1 MARGLGSLEPSESLL
16 QALGSRSEDNR
27 GTHIFDLP
35 LVLLSSVL
43 ARISDPVTAASVT
56 CSCRLFRTISKSV
69 PYRFR
74 VSCMKLHE
82 GAGALYEEG
91 IQNKYSST
99 GVGMWTRKVLS
110 TVRCQMPSTRVLDL
124 SGCWIVDEDVAAVL
138 ADLRCLKC
146 LILDGCQKLTSA
158 VADALA
164 VSVRSGPQAV
174 SLQRCFGL
182 GPAAAG
188 NLLAAAAADG
198 SQLQCILLSHLDR
211 LDLPRE
217 PPLLEA
223 KDFEISQ
230 GEDEEPVKDKPLGAV
245 IVGPGRWVFAMESC
259 GMLGTGITGSGIR
272 ILALHNCGS
281 LGTPELAAVG
291 ITCPMLEFLFL
302 GGSVEGLCLNRPE
315 NLCLEAET
323 SAVSAVVKAVESLR
337 HLRVLEVT
345 FFPNSVV
352 QGLRGHIGHGVEVW
366 DFCEKRS
373 VFSALTFLINAGA
386 LQDTD
391 FFLEYRTSVKSAVAD
406 VSSRAGQ
413 EKTGSGMCTAN
424 ELWGWFSEGI
434 DAKSRFDGID
444 KNQGWAENCLL
455 ALRAAVNSSDLRRR
469 TPLHTAAL
477 DGDTEMVRYLIFMG
491 ADSGL
496 RDSAGG
502 TALFSAAW
510 FGYADICDLLLMS
523 GADVLSRN
531 RAGENPLYIAA
542 LRGHASAVEVM
553 LSHCKANNINWQSA
567 EVYGD
572 GWTPLMAAAVADR
585 QDVAKV
591 LLQAACSDLCLDCT
605 REECEICKKSWRGQD
620 RESITA
626 LTFDNTEGVVLKSQ
640 ECLKE
645 GDTKDSRKKSTCTAE
660 FSRNLSMKASP
671 QILNAQNRYGQTA
684 LHIAA
689 RRASVWFVVNLL
701 HVGASADIRDE
712 YKKKPVDIANN
723 QNHTLVADIFM
734 QWDAQQRKGPPPGVL
749 SHSSVISGNQVG
761 PEQVRQ
767 GSVSSLSHW
776 KSARKNDGIRSVQA
790 TSCAIMPLDNLKS
803 GGSKRVWRE
812 KVKGSH
818 QGTT

>member
-74 VSCMKLHE
+74 VSCTKLHE
-82 GAGALYEEG
+82 GAGALSEEG

-146 LILDGCQKLTSA
+146 LILDGCQKL
-158 VADALA
+158 
-164 VSVRSGPQAV
+164 
-174 SLQRCFGL
+174 
-182 GPAAAG
+182 
-188 NLLAAAAADG
+188 
-198 SQLQCILLSHLDR
+198 
-211 LDLPRE
+211 
-217 PPLLEA
+217 
-223 KDFEISQ
+223 
-230 GEDEEPVKDKPLGAV
+230 
-245 IVGPGRWVFAMESC
+245 
-259 GMLGTGITGSGIR
+259 
-272 ILALHNCGS
+272 
-281 LGTPELAAVG
+281 
-291 ITCPMLEFLFL
+291 
-302 GGSVEGLCLNRPE
+302 
-315 NLCLEAET
+315 
-323 SAVSAVVKAVESLR
+323 
-337 HLRVLEVT
+337 
-345 FFPNSVV
+345 
-352 QGLRGHIGHGVEVW
+352 GHIGHGVEVW

-413 EKTGSGMCTAN
+413 EKRGSGMCTAN